1 MRIVRAILVKEL
13 RELWRDPLSLTLALV
28 LPLVLL
34 LLFTYGLNL
43 DSRRVDLGLLDLD
56 QSAASRDF
64 VTSITAAGDLR
75 VRATASTT
83 RELEVWLDRSAIQAG
98 LIISPKFEQALLHRE
113 AAEVQVLVDGA
124 TPPSAKA
131 ALALIDGAVAFYVA
145 RLNQAMVDHA
155 GMGPVVVALPR
166 VWFNPELRSVNYI
179 VPGLFSLILMMLPPL
194 LSALAIVRER
204 ERGSLQQILAAP
216 VSPAAFILGKA
227 IPYSGLAF
235 LQMLLVLGAGLFWFQ
250 VPFRGSLFIF
260 LLGGA
265 IYVFCTV
272 GVGLLVSSLTRSQ
285 VVAMV
290 AVLVV
295 TIMPSF
301 LFSGFIYPVYT
312 MPERYQVLS
321 LFFPARHFSEFA
333 RELALK
339 DASLAQLSVHLAGLL
354 ALTAALLAFAISRFH
369 RRMG

>member
-1 MRIVRAILVKEL
+1 MRIVRAILTKEL
-13 RELWRDPLSLTLALV
+13 RELWRDPLSLTLALI
-28 LPLVLL
+28 LPIILL

-56 QSAASRDF
+56 RSPTSHDLLA
-64 VTSITAAGDLR
+64 SITASADLQ
-75 VRATASTT
+75 VRASASTT
-83 RELEVWLDRSAIQAG
+83 RELEEWLDRGLIQAG
-98 LIISPKFEQALLHRE
+98 LVIPPDFERTLLRGE
-113 AAEVQVLVDGA
+113 RAEVQLLVDGA

-131 ALALIDGAVAFYVA
+131 ALAQIDAATAFYVM
-145 RLNQAMVDHA
+145 RLNAAMSGHA
-155 GMGPVVVALPR
+155 TMGPLVIAHSR

-204 ERGSLQQILAAP
+204 ERGSIQQILVAP
-216 VSPAAFILGKA
+216 VSPLAFIVGKA
-227 IPYSGLAF
+227 IPYGGLAF
-235 LQMLLVLGAGLFWFQ
+235 LQMLLVLGAGLLWFQ
-250 VPFRGSLFIF
+250 IPFRGSLLIF
-260 LLGGA
+260 LLGSA

-272 GVGLLVSSLTRSQ
+272 GVGLLVSTLTRSQ
-285 VVAMV
+285 VVAMI

-312 MPERYQVLS
+312 LPERYQILS

-339 DASLAQLSVHLAGLL
+339 NAALGQLWAHLAALL
-354 ALTAALLAFAISRFH
+354 ALTGGLLVLAVSRFH

>member
-1 MRIVRAILVKEL
+1 MRIMRAILIKEL

-28 LPLVLL
+28 LPIVLL

-43 DSRRVDLGLLDLD
+43 DSRRVELGLLDLD
-56 QSAASRDF
+56 RSATSRDF
-64 VTSITAAGDLR
+64 VASITASNDLR
-75 VRATASTT
+75 VRATAITSG
-83 RELEVWLDRSAIQAG
+83 EIEDWLDRGVIQAG
-98 LIISPKFEQALLHRE
+98 LVIPPRLEQTLLRGE
-113 AAEVQVLVDGA
+113 PASVQLIVDGA

-131 ALALIDGAVAFYVA
+131 ALAQIDAAVGFYVMRA
-145 RLNQAMVDHA
+145 NETMANHA
-155 GMGPVVVALPR
+155 AMGPVVVAQPR

-194 LSALAIVRER
+194 LSTLAIVRER
-204 ERGSLQQILAAP
+204 ERGSIQQILAAP
-216 VSPAAFILGKA
+216 VTPVAFIVGKA
-227 IPYSGLAF
+227 IPYGALAF

-250 VPFRGSLFIF
+250 IPFRGSLVIF

-272 GVGLLVSSLTRSQ
+272 GVGLLISTLTRSQ
-285 VVAMV
+285 VVAML
-290 AVLVV
+290 AVMVV

-339 DASLAQLSVHLAGLL
+339 NASLDQLWVHLAALL
-354 ALTAALLAFAISRFH
+354 ALTGGLLVLAISRFH